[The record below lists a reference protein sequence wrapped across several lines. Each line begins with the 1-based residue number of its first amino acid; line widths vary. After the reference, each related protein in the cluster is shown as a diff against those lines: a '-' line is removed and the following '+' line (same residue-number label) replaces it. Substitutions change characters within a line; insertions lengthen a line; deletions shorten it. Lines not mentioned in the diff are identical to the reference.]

1 MAEIARSA
9 SRANFP
15 RLMTSYLE
23 VLKPRETTMLGF
35 IGGSAAIIAAAGY
48 PAIDR
53 LFLALIAI
61 VLGSAGV
68 NGLTNYLD
76 REVDAKM
83 ERTRRRALPSR
94 RIQPPEKVLPLL
106 LSLVGIA
113 LAIAWWLHPLS
124 FFFGLLGT
132 ITAVVWRK
140 TVLCPFLGGI
150 SGCSPVLVGWFALN
164 PRADLRLLFL
174 CILLLIWVPLHV
186 WSVMLANREDYLRGG
201 VKYFPLTWESS
212 KAVKLLLG
220 LALVLAA
227 VSVSVYPVAD
237 FGGLYLA
244 IAILSGIIMI
254 LATVR
259 LVLSGTSE
267 DAWRVYK
274 LSAFPYLGLLFLG
287 MTLDLWITI

>member
-1 MAEIARSA
+1 
-9 SRANFP
+9 
-15 RLMTSYLE
+15 
-23 VLKPRETTMLGF
+23 
-35 IGGSAAIIAAAGY
+35 
-48 PAIDR
+48 
-53 LFLALIAI
+53 
-61 VLGSAGV
+61 
-68 NGLTNYLD
+68 
-76 REVDAKM
+76 
-83 ERTRRRALPSR
+83 
-94 RIQPPEKVLPLL
+94 
-106 LSLVGIA
+106 
-113 LAIAWWLHPLS
+113 
-124 FFFGLLGT
+124 
-132 ITAVVWRK
+132 
-140 TVLCPFLGGI
+140 
-150 SGCSPVLVGWFALN
+150 
-164 PRADLRLLFL
+164 
-174 CILLLIWVPLHV
+174 
-186 WSVMLANREDYLRGG
+186 